1 MAKYILIR
9 LINGTEYYVNQKQQ
23 VIAKVDGL
31 SGKKTQYEAS
41 SSWIIKGMWFKKLFG
56 GKDVI
61 DLLQFIT
68 DVELGNVKY
77 QDKKGNW
84 RYGIAEV
91 HQGTE
96 ILHEPLADVG
106 VMFVQLRDD

>member
-23 VIAKVDGL
+23 VMAKVDGL
-31 SGKKTQYEAS
+31 SGKKTNYS
-41 SSWIIKGMWFKKLFG
+41 PSNDWTIKGMWFKKMFG

-68 DVELGNVKY
+68 DAELGNVKY

-84 RYGIAEV
+84 RYGIAEA
-91 HQGTE
+91 HHGSE
-96 ILHEPLADVG
+96 IYQEPLADLG
-106 VMFVQLRDD
+106 IMFVQLREE